1 MIDPRV
7 ASGLRDL
14 PPAVMIPR
22 ERMLA
27 VFRQTFAGFGFV
39 PIETPHIERMEVLT
53 GKGAGSDEVLRQ
65 IFEVTNKG
73 GTPGELALRFDLT
86 VPLARFVAKHI
97 DELGVPFKRY
107 AIGSVFRGERP
118 AKGRFREFVQCD
130 FDTIGTESAVADAEI
145 AQVIHA
151 ALDAAGVPDFTITLN
166 NRKILDG
173 FLESQGLT
181 GRSGPVLRALDKL
194 AKIGRDGRD
203 RRAGKSQRR
212 RRQRADR
219 RPGAAGPRLRRDRP
233 RRGRGLASAPRPT
246 LGSNPTVAQGIGNL
260 RTVLDLLDAAGVPES
275 RVAIDL
281 GLARGLDYYTGIVF
295 ETTVKGWE
303 KFGSVA
309 SGGRYDNLAS
319 LFTPRRLP
327 GVGASIG
334 LDRLLALL
342 DEAGWLKSA
351 ATTVPV
357 LVANF
362 PGTDPVIAFTTG
374 RAAAGRRHRR
384 RGLSRPD
391 PDRQADGLWLDAR
404 AQAGRDRRARRAG
417 QAGLQPAQPGQSRR
431 RTRGWRG
438 RCWKTRSRVRCRSS
452 SRKGPAHECR
462 GRRSSTSDASP
473 VAERPVG
480 LVRGTRDWL
489 PADYARLAAIERQLL
504 DGFARAGYQP
514 MRTPILEFT
523 ELHERK
529 SGAGIVSKLF
539 ELVGGGSAGIC
550 LRPELTASIV
560 RAYAE
565 APECPPCPGG

>member
-14 PPAVMIPR
+14 TPALMIPR

-27 VFRQTFAGFGFV
+27 VFRQTFGEFGFV

-97 DELGVPFKRY
+97 DALGVPFKRY

-130 FDTIGTESAVADAEI
+130 FDTIGTESVVADAEI
-145 AQVIHA
+145 AQVIHS
-151 ALDAAGVPDFTITLN
+151 ALDSAGVPDFTITLN

-173 FLESQGLT
+173 FLGAQGLT
-181 GRSGPVLRALDKL
+181 DRSGSVLRALDKL
-194 AKIGRDGRD
+194 GKIGREAVIDELAKPSD
-203 RRAGKSQRR
+203 AGGSELTAEQAREVLNF
-212 RRQRADR
+212 AEN
-219 RPGAAGPRLRRDRP
+219 
-233 RRGRGLASAPRPT
+233 GRGGAEVLDRVMSG
-246 LGSNPTVAQGIGNL
+246 LGSNPTVAQGIDNL
-260 RTVLDLLDAAGVPES
+260 QTVLKLLSAAGVPAG
-275 RVAIDL
+275 RVALDL

-362 PGTDPVIAFTTG
+362 PGTEPIVAFTMAARL
-374 RAAAGRRHRR
+374 RAVGIGAEVY
-384 RGLSRPD
+384 PD
-391 PDRQADGLWLDAR
+391 PIPIGKQMGY
-404 AQAGRDRRARRAG
+404 G
-417 QAGLQPAQPGQSRR
+417 S
-431 RTRGWRG
+431 TRGHKLAVIVGPDEVARQVFNL
-438 RCWKTRSRVRCRSS
+438 RNLSNRQED
-452 SRKGPAHECR
+452 KG
-462 GRRSSTSDASP
+462 
-473 VAERPVG
+473 
-480 LVRGTRDWL
+480 
-489 PADYARLAAIERQLL
+489 LAWSV
-504 DGFARAGYQP
+504 
-514 MRTPILEFT
+514 LEDSV
-523 ELHERK
+523 ESALQ
-529 SGAGIVSKLF
+529 IVKQ
-539 ELVGGGSAGIC
+539 E
-550 LRPELTASIV
+550 
-560 RAYAE
+560 
-565 APECPPCPGG
+565 